1 MREDGM
7 TGLKQFILKLVAIG
21 AVVGLT
27 QPSQA
32 QQIQRTPAL
41 EKLIKD
47 AQAEKELNLSWGHSL
62 GAATGAKLLQ
72 DAMNKEFGTSIKV
85 TYTPGPAMPQLASR
99 IIQEIEAGKKPTSD
113 LVLGAETTFT
123 QLLRAKALQPI
134 AWTDYFKNITPDM
147 QTKDGTAVHIVTLVT
162 GIHYNTEL
170 IKPNEVPRKLADIF
184 NPKWKGKIAG
194 TIYAAGFDRLALRRG
209 LDVMRPIVQK
219 TGEWSGGLIRCG
231 ENERIAS
238 GEFVMLFMDCGKTD
252 DRLMVEKG
260 GPLNQVVIE
269 DAALTTNWYW
279 GVPKGIDKINAAIL
293 FAGFVASPPG
303 QKVIDETAGASSH
316 FVPGTSA
323 FKKVKELQ
331 ERGAEILTQTPDE
344 LLEREAD
351 LDKFRNEF
359 QQLLRQK

>member
-1 MREDGM
+1 MQTKIL
-7 TGLKQFILKLVAIG
+7 TGFAALLLSQTIL
-21 AVVGLT
+21 VG
-27 QPSQA
+27 SSFVGFA
-32 QQIQRTPAL
+32 QEIKRTPDL
-41 EKLIKD
+41 EKLVKD
-47 AQAEKELNLSWGHSL
+47 AQAEKVLNLSWGPSL
-62 GAATGAKLLQ
+62 GAAKGAKLLQ
-72 DAMNKEFGTSIKV
+72 DGINKEFGINITV
-85 TYTPGPAMPQLASR
+85 EYTPGAAMPQLASR
-99 IIQEIEAGKKPTSD
+99 VIQEIEAGKQPSTD

-123 QLLRAKALQPI
+123 QLLRSKALQSVP
-134 AWTDYFKNITPDM
+134 WSSYFPNITQDM

-170 IKPNEVPRKLADIF
+170 IKPNEVPHKLADVF

-209 LDVMRPIVQK
+209 LDAMRPIVQK

-252 DRLMVEKG
+252 DRLMIEKG

-279 GVPKGIDKINAAIL
+279 GVPKGIVKKNLAIL
-293 FAGFVASPPG
+293 FAGYVASPPG
-303 QKVIDETAGASSH
+303 QKIIDEIAGTSSH

-323 FKKVKELQ
+323 FKRVKDLEAK
-331 ERGAEILTQTPDE
+331 GAEILTQTPDE

-351 LDKFRNEF
+351 LEKFRNEF
-359 QQLLRQK
+359 QLLLRKK

>member
-1 MREDGM
+1 MLQTSTSRLAYSFLSAAFL
-7 TGLKQFILKLVAIG
+7 TAVALP
-21 AVVGLT
+21 A
-27 QPSQA
+27 SA

-41 EKLIKD
+41 EKLVKD
-47 AQAEKELNLSWGHSL
+47 AQAEKTLNLSWGPSL
-62 GAATGAKLLQ
+62 GSAGGVKQLQ
-72 DAMNKEFGTSIKV
+72 DAINKEFGINISI

-99 IIQEIEAGKKPTSD
+99 IIQEIDAGKTPTSD

-123 QLLRAKALQPI
+123 QLLRAKALIPVR
-134 AWTDYFKNITPDM
+134 WSDYFTTITPEM

-170 IKPNEVPRKLADIF
+170 IKPNEVPRKMADIF
-184 NPKWKGKIAG
+184 NPKWKGRIAG
-194 TIYAAGFDRLALRRG
+194 TIYAAGFDRIALKRG
-209 LDVMRPIVQK
+209 IDAIRPVVQK
-219 TGEWSGGLIRCG
+219 TGEWAGGLIRCG

-238 GEFVMLFMDCGKTD
+238 GEFVMLFLDCGKTD

-269 DAALTTNWYW
+269 DAALTTNWFW
-279 GVPKGIDKINAAIL
+279 GLPKGVQKPNLAIL

-303 QKVIDETAGASSH
+303 QKIIDTVAGASSH

-323 FKKVKELQ
+323 YKAVKEL
-331 ERGAEILTQTPDE
+331 EARGAEILTQTPDE
-344 LLEREAD
+344 LLVREAE
-351 LDKFRNEF
+351 LDKYRNEF